1 MPTDVYMN
9 GNDFNCVSI
18 HSLNLVY
25 KYPGMRKV
33 VLSNINEFIIAKNRV
48 GGVKMS
54 VDELIKI

>member
-25 KYPGMRKV
+25 KYPG
-33 VLSNINEFIIAKNRV
+33 SA
-48 GGVKMS
+48 
-54 VDELIKI
+54 